1 MIVLNYHHV
10 HDEDENFFRVTTKQF
25 ERQMQYILDC
35 GYTFV
40 TLDQFLERPDAPAS
54 VLVTFDDGYED
65 VYYNAAPILERL
77 KIPALMFLIAG
88 YIGKWNDW
96 DAHAAPSRRRHMNE
110 AQVFDIL
117 RESWTIGSHSMNH
130 PDLRQLDKTGLETE
144 IALSKK
150 ALFEKFRAP
159 IRAFAYPGGHSN
171 EYARLLTQQ
180 HYAEAF
186 SVQQGSGQFDV
197 PRQDPSD
204 RSVWS
209 QFRPSGSWGF
219 LASARPMTVT
229 LQ

>member
-77 KIPALMFLIAG
+77 KIPAVMFLIAG

-96 DAHAAPSRRRHMNE
+96 DAHVAPSRRRHMDE
-110 AQVFDIL
+110 TRI
-117 RESWTIGSHSMNH
+117 RECIAAGCSVGSHSMSH
-130 PDLRQLDKTGLETE
+130 VDLRTVAPDGLLVEVSDSQKR
-144 IALSKK
+144 LQD
-150 ALFEKFRAP
+150 LFQVPVASF
-159 IRAFAYPGGHSN
+159 AFPGGHFNDHVERETSRHYRAAFGTEEATSTSVIPRLEPVARN
-171 EYARLLTQQ
+171 FRARLD
-180 HYAEAF
+180 Y
-186 SVQQGSGQFDV
+186 
-197 PRQDPSD
+197 R
-204 RSVWS
+204 
-209 QFRPSGSWGF
+209 GSWGF
-219 LASARPMTVT
+219 LASCG
-229 LQ
+229 